1 MLENLY
7 GLPQTEELPPEPTE
21 IPKLSISVAEATDSY
36 GRFIAEPL
44 ERGLAT
50 TLGNALR
57 RTLLSSLPGTA
68 VTWVRIEN
76 ALHEYSTLPHVKEET
91 GELLMNI
98 KEVRLRSLANRP
110 GRLRLEVEGEGEVRA
125 GDIMTSS
132 DFEIVNPELHLATLD
147 SNEARLSVELNV
159 EQGVGYVPASHDAGL
174 PIGVLPVDAIY
185 SPIRKANYRIEA
197 IRVGQIT
204 GLERLVIEVWTDLT
218 ITPLDAIRAA
228 ASQLMER
235 FFLFSNLEKD
245 MPEGDGL
252 IIGGQHDAAR
262 FNTTVET
269 LGLSART
276 LNCLKRAGINR
287 VGEVLAMPKR
297 DLLRIRNF
305 GQKSLDE
312 LYERLGEEGFLDEE
326 DDSENPENPES
337 PASPENS
344 GDDTPQTD
352 TAGSEEATPEAVSEA
367 VAEGLT
373 EPKAEAEPEAEA
385 KE

>member
-7 GLPQTEELPPEPTE
+7 GLPQTEELPPEPAE

-36 GRFIAEPL
+36 GRFVAEPL

-68 VTWVRIEN
+68 VTWVRIDN

-159 EQGVGYVPASHDAGL
+159 EQGIGYVPASHDAGL
-174 PIGVLPVDAIY
+174 PIGVLPVDQDRSEDGA
-185 SPIRKANYRIEA
+185 
-197 IRVGQIT
+197 
-204 GLERLVIEVWTDLT
+204 
-218 ITPLDAIRAA
+218 RAA
-228 ASQLMER
+228 
-235 FFLFSNLEKD
+235 
-245 MPEGDGL
+245 
-252 IIGGQHDAAR
+252 
-262 FNTTVET
+262 
-269 LGLSART
+269 
-276 LNCLKRAGINR
+276 
-287 VGEVLAMPKR
+287 R
-297 DLLRIRNF
+297 DR
-305 GQKSLDE
+305 SLD
-312 LYERLGEEGFLDEE
+312 RPDHH
-326 DDSENPENPES
+326 S
-337 PASPENS
+337 P
-344 GDDTPQTD
+344 
-352 TAGSEEATPEAVSEA
+352 GSHSHRREPVDGAVFP
-367 VAEGLT
+367 LLK
-373 EPKAEAEPEAEA
+373 P
-385 KE
+385 

>member
-7 GLPQTEELPPEPTE
+7 GLPQTEELPPEPAE
-21 IPKLSISVAEATDSY
+21 IPKLSITVAEATDSY

-68 VTWVRIEN
+68 VTWVRIDN

-197 IRVGQIT
+197 TRVGQMT
-204 GLERLVIEVWTDLT
+204 ELERLIIEVWTDMT
-218 ITPLDAIRAA
+218 ITPLDGIRAA

-245 MPEGDGL
+245 MPDSDFVAVGP
-252 IIGGQHDAAR
+252 HDAAR

-326 DDSENPENPES
+326 DDSENPENPEN
-337 PASPENS
+337 PVSPENS
-344 GDDTPQTD
+344 DDDAPSTD
-352 TAGSEEATPEAVSEA
+352 TAESEEATPDAATV
-367 VAEGLT
+367 
-373 EPKAEAEPEAEA
+373 AEPEAEA

>member
-7 GLPQTEELPPEPTE
+7 GLPQTEELPPEPAE
-21 IPKLSISVAEATDSY
+21 IPNLSISVAEATDSY
-36 GRFIAEPL
+36 GRFVAEPL

-68 VTWVRIEN
+68 VTWVRIDN

-197 IRVGQIT
+197 TRVGQMT
-204 GLERLVIEVWTDLT
+204 ELERLVIEVWTDVT

-235 FFLFSNLEKD
+235 FFLFSNLEKE
-245 MPEGDGL
+245 MPEGDFPPTGP
-252 IIGGQHDAAR
+252 HDAAR

-312 LYERLGEEGFLDEE
+312 LYEKLAEEGFLDEE
-326 DDSENPENPES
+326 GDSENPEN
-337 PASPENS
+337 S
-344 GDDTPQTD
+344 GDDAPATD
-352 TAGSEEATPEAVSEA
+352 AAESEEATPEV
-367 VAEGLT
+367 
-373 EPKAEAEPEAEA
+373 EA